1 MVVVKRLDPNYPR
14 MGYEVQKG
22 LMIDMPG
29 GDGQADI
36 TKGDDGSLT
45 LSEKDGKYQVTLK
58 DVHLSDFVDHDIQ
71 VKLKRSPDVNHLTLE
86 NVIINAPTSRLIS
99 YEGDNTISG
108 SILSG
113 HNLIEMTGQELS
125 DSFIKDSELDQ
136 TMLKNSSVKR
146 SRLQLSRVD
155 DSYVINSDLINSVV
169 TKDSTVEL
177 SKLVSDEVTAAT
189 VGGVHSGWAL
199 SSWEIDERVFTDGY
213 FVGNG
218 KHANHPD
225 FNHGYVQVAD
235 SEAYA
240 DGLAQLVLDRDLPYA
255 WDLEAYQPSDALK
268 ERLEEGFA
276 SVPDAY
282 KDETLEMAPFL
293 KTIVGHEPTD
303 TEIVESFDEDD
314 AWLYADALAAIEDP
328 DAVITEDVDEEKIRR
343 EAAAW
348 VIDDR
353 ELPLAG
359 TNVAQDDFVIDESQ
373 FDVNSQQGLQQ

>member
-1 MVVVKRLDPNYPR
+1 MVVVKRLDHEYSR

-29 GDGQADI
+29 GDGKAEI
-36 TKGDDGSLT
+36 TKGEDGSLT

-58 DVHLSDFVDHDIQ
+58 DVHLSDVVDHDIH
-71 VKLKRSPDVNHLTLE
+71 VKLKRSPNVNQLTLE

-113 HNLIEMTGQELS
+113 HNLIEMTGQELT

-136 TMLKNSSVKR
+136 TTLKNSSVKR

-155 DSYVINSDLINSVV
+155 DSHVTNSDVMNSVV
-169 TKDSTVEL
+169 TDDSNVEL

-199 SSWEIDERVFTDGY
+199 SSWEIDERTFTDGY

-225 FNHGYVQVAD
+225 FDHGYVQVVD
-235 SEAYA
+235 EDAYV
-240 DGLAQLVLDRDLPYA
+240 DGLAQLVLNRDLPYA
-255 WDLEAYQPSDALK
+255 WDLEAYQPNETLK
-268 ERLEEGFA
+268 ERLEDGFA
-276 SVPDAY
+276 SVPEAY

-293 KTIVGHEPTD
+293 KDV
-303 TEIVESFDEDD
+303 VESTSDSLDDED
-314 AWLYADALAAIEDP
+314 AWLYLDAMAAAEGE
-328 DAVITEDVDEEKIRR
+328 VVTEDVDQDKIRQ
-343 EAAAW
+343 EADAW
-348 VIDDR
+348 VID
-353 ELPLAG
+353 ETPVE
-359 TNVAQDDFVIDESQ
+359 VAEDIAIDESQ
-373 FDVNSQQGLQQ
+373 FETKTQQGLQQ

>member
-1 MVVVKRLDPNYPR
+1 MVVVKRSDSSR

-36 TKGDDGSLT
+36 IKGEDGSLT

-58 DVHLSDFVDHDIQ
+58 NVALSDFVDHDIQ
-71 VKLKRSPDVNHLTLE
+71 VKLKRSPNVNQLTLE
-86 NVIINAPTSRLIS
+86 NVIINSPTSRVMS
-99 YEGDNTISG
+99 YEGTNVISE

-113 HNLIEMTGQELS
+113 HNLIEMTGQTLS

-136 TMLKNSSVKR
+136 TTVKDSSVKR

-155 DSYVINSDLINSVV
+155 DSHVVNSDLINSVV
-169 TKDSTVEL
+169 TKDSNVEL

-199 SSWEIDERVFTDGY
+199 SSFDIDERVFTNGY

-218 KHANHPD
+218 KHANQPD
-225 FNHGYVQVAD
+225 FDHGYVQVTD
-235 SEAYA
+235 SDAYV
-240 DGLAQLVLDRDLPYA
+240 DGLAALVLNRDLPYA
-255 WDLEAYQPSDALK
+255 WDLEAYQPSRALK

-276 SVPDAY
+276 SVPDDY
-282 KDETLEMAPFL
+282 KDEVVEMAPFL
-293 KTIVGHEPTD
+293 KNVAEPMID
-303 TEIVESFDEDD
+303 SLDDED
-314 AWLYADALAAIEDP
+314 AWLYLDAQAVAEDP

-343 EAAAW
+343 EAESW
-348 VIDDR
+348 VIDDT
-353 ELPLAG
+353 PL
-359 TNVAQDDFVIDESQ
+359 TVAEDVVIDESQ
-373 FDVNSQQGLQQ
+373 FEVNSQQGLQQ

>member
-29 GDGQADI
+29 GDGKADI
-36 TKGDDGSLT
+36 IKGEDGSLT

-58 DVHLSDFVDHDIQ
+58 NVALSDFVDHDIQ
-71 VKLKRSPDVNHLTLE
+71 VKLKRSPNANQLTLE

-113 HNLIEMTGQELS
+113 YNLIEMTGQEIT

-136 TMLKNSSVKR
+136 TTLKNSSVKR

-155 DSYVINSDLINSVV
+155 ASHVVNSDVMNSVV
-169 TKDSTVEL
+169 TDDSNVEL

-218 KHANHPD
+218 KHANQPD
-225 FNHGYVQVAD
+225 FDHGYAQVVD
-235 SEAYA
+235 EDAYV

-255 WDLEAYQPSDALK
+255 WDLEGYRPNEALK
-268 ERLEEGFA
+268 ERLEDGFA
-276 SVPDAY
+276 SVPEDY
-282 KDETLEMAPFL
+282 KAETLEMAPFL
-293 KTIVGHEPTD
+293 KTVVGPD
-303 TEIVESFDEDD
+303 SLDDED
-314 AWLYADALAAIEDP
+314 AWLYLDALAAAEGE
-328 DAVITEDVDEEKIRR
+328 VVTEDVDQDKIRR
-343 EAAAW
+343 EADTW
-348 VIDDR
+348 VID
-353 ELPLAG
+353 ETPVE
-359 TNVAQDDFVIDESQ
+359 VAEDIAIDESQ
-373 FDVNSQQGLQQ
+373 FDVTSQQGLQQ

>member
-1 MVVVKRLDPNYPR
+1 MVVVKRLDHEYSR

-22 LMIDMPG
+22 LIVDMPG

-36 TKGDDGSLT
+36 IKGEDGSLT
-45 LSEKDGKYQVTLK
+45 LFEKDGKYQVTLK
-58 DVHLSDFVDHDIQ
+58 DVHLSDFIDHDVQ
-71 VKLKRSPDVNHLTLE
+71 VKLKRSPDANHLTLE
-86 NVIINAPTSRLIS
+86 NVIINASTSRLIS

-113 HNLIEMTGQELS
+113 HNLIEMTGQEIT

-136 TMLKNSSVKR
+136 ATVMDSSVKR
-146 SRLQLSRVD
+146 SRLQLSRVE
-155 DSYVINSDLINSVV
+155 DSHVINSDLMNSVV
-169 TKDSTVEL
+169 TDDSTVEL

-199 SSWEIDERVFTDGY
+199 SSWEIDERTFTDGY

-235 SEAYA
+235 EDAYV

-255 WDLEAYQPSDALK
+255 WDLEGYRPNEALK

-276 SVPDAY
+276 SVPDKY
-282 KDETLEMAPFL
+282 KDEVVEMAPFL
-293 KTIVGHEPTD
+293 KTVVGPD
-303 TEIVESFDEDD
+303 SLDDED
-314 AWLYADALAAIEDP
+314 AWLYLDAQAVAEDP
-328 DAVITEDVDEEKIRR
+328 SAVITEDVDKEKIRR
-343 EAAAW
+343 EAESW

-353 ELPLAG
+353 ELPLVG
-359 TNVAQDDFVIDESQ
+359 TNMTHDDVTIDESQ
-373 FDVNSQQGLQQ
+373 FEINSQQGLQQ

>member
-1 MVVVKRLDPNYPR
+1 MVVVKRLDPEFPR

-36 TKGDDGSLT
+36 TKGEDGSLT
-45 LSEKDGKYQVTLK
+45 LSERDGKYQVTLK
-58 DVHLSDFVDHDIQ
+58 DVHLSDVVDHDVQ
-71 VKLKRSPDVNHLTLE
+71 VKLKRSPNVNQLTLE

-113 HNLIEMTGQELS
+113 HNLIEMTGQEII

-136 TMLKNSSVKR
+136 TTLKNSSVKR
-146 SRLQLSRVD
+146 SRLQLSRVE
-155 DSYVINSDLINSVV
+155 DSHVVNSDVMNSVV
-169 TKDSTVEL
+169 TKDSSVEL
-177 SKLVSDEVTAAT
+177 SKLMNDEVTAAT

-199 SSWEIDERVFTDGY
+199 SSWDIDERVFTDGY

-235 SEAYA
+235 SEVYV
-240 DGLAQLVLDRDLPYA
+240 DGLVQLVLDRDLPYA
-255 WDLEAYQPSDALK
+255 WDLEAYRPSDALK

-276 SVPDAY
+276 SVPDDY

-293 KTIVGHEPTD
+293 KTVVGLD
-303 TEIVESFDEDD
+303 SLDDED
-314 AWLYADALAAIEDP
+314 AWLYLDAMAAAEG
-328 DAVITEDVDEEKIRR
+328 AVVTEDVDQDKIRR
-343 EAAAW
+343 EADAW
-348 VIDDR
+348 VIDDTPV
-353 ELPLAG
+353 E
-359 TNVAQDDFVIDESQ
+359 VAEDIAIDESQ
-373 FDVNSQQGLQQ
+373 FETKTQQGLQQ

>member
-1 MVVVKRLDPNYPR
+1 MVVVKRLDPEYSR

-36 TKGDDGSLT
+36 IKGEDGSLT
-45 LSEKDGKYQVTLK
+45 LSEDGGKYQVTLK
-58 DVHLSDFVDHDIQ
+58 NVALSDFVDHDIQ
-71 VKLKRSPDVNHLTLE
+71 VKLKRSPNANQLTLE
-86 NVIINAPTSRLIS
+86 NVIINSPTSRVIS
-99 YEGDNTISG
+99 YEGKNVISE

-113 HNLIEMTGQELS
+113 HNLIEMTGQEII

-136 TMLKNSSVKR
+136 TTLKNSSVKR

-155 DSYVINSDLINSVV
+155 ASHVVNSDVMNSVV
-169 TKDSTVEL
+169 TDDSSVEL

-199 SSWEIDERVFTDGY
+199 SSWEIDERTFTDGY

-235 SEAYA
+235 SDAYV
-240 DGLAQLVLDRDLPYA
+240 DGLAQLVLNRDLPYA
-255 WDLEAYQPSDALK
+255 WDLENYRPSDMLK
-268 ERLEEGFA
+268 ECLEEGFA
-276 SVPDAY
+276 SVPEEY
-282 KDETLEMAPFL
+282 KDETIEMAPFL
-293 KTIVGHEPTD
+293 KTIVGHELTD
-303 TEIVESFDEDD
+303 SEIVESLDEDD
-314 AWLYADALAAIEDP
+314 AWLYADTLAAEEDP

-343 EAAAW
+343 EAKSW
-348 VIDDR
+348 VID
-353 ELPLAG
+353 ETLLA
-359 TNVAQDDFVIDESQ
+359 VADDVVIDESQ
-373 FDVNSQQGLQQ
+373 FDVTSQQGLQQ

>member
-1 MVVVKRLDPNYPR
+1 MAVVKRLDPKYPR

-36 TKGDDGSLT
+36 TKGEDGSLT

-58 DVHLSDFVDHDIQ
+58 DVALSDFVDHDVQI
-71 VKLKRSPDVNHLTLE
+71 KLKRSPNANQLTLE
-86 NVIINAPTSRLIS
+86 NVIINAPTSTVIS
-99 YEGDNTISG
+99 YDGDNVISG

-113 HNLIEMTGQELS
+113 HNLIEMTGQTLS

-136 TMLKNSSVKR
+136 TTLKDSSVKR

-155 DSYVINSDLINSVV
+155 DSHVVNSDVMNSVV

-177 SKLVSDEVTAAT
+177 SKLMSDEVTAAT

-199 SSWEIDERVFTDGY
+199 SSWDIDERTFTDGY

-235 SEAYA
+235 EDAYT
-240 DGLAQLVLDRDLPYA
+240 DGLAQLVLNRDLPYA
-255 WDLEAYQPSDALK
+255 WDLEGYCPSDALK
-268 ERLEEGFA
+268 ERLEEGWT
-276 SVPDAY
+276 SVPDDY

-293 KTIVGHEPTD
+293 KTVVTSD
-303 TEIVESFDEDD
+303 SLDDED
-314 AWLYADALAAIEDP
+314 AWLYLNAMAAAEG
-328 DAVITEDVDEEKIRR
+328 AVVTEDVDQDKIRQ
-343 EAAAW
+343 EADAW
-348 VIDDR
+348 VID
-353 ELPLAG
+353 ETPVE
-359 TNVAQDDFVIDESQ
+359 VAEDIAIDESQ
-373 FDVNSQQGLQQ
+373 FEMKTQQGLQQ

>member
-1 MVVVKRLDPNYPR
+1 MVVVKRLDPEYSR

-36 TKGDDGSLT
+36 IKGEDGSLT

-58 DVHLSDFVDHDIQ
+58 NVALSDFVDHGIQ
-71 VKLKRSPDVNHLTLE
+71 VKLKRSPNANQLTLE
-86 NVIINAPTSRLIS
+86 NVIINSPTSRVMS
-99 YEGDNTISG
+99 YEGTNVILE

-113 HNLIEMTGQELS
+113 HNLIEMTGQTLS

-136 TMLKNSSVKR
+136 TTVKDSSVKR

-155 DSYVINSDLINSVV
+155 KSTVVNSDLINSVV
-169 TKDSTVEL
+169 TKDSNVEL

-199 SSWEIDERVFTDGY
+199 SSFDIDERAFTDGY

-218 KHANHPD
+218 KHANQPD
-225 FNHGYVQVAD
+225 FVHGYVQVTD
-235 SEAYA
+235 SDAYV
-240 DGLAQLVLDRDLPYA
+240 DGLAALVLNRDLPYA
-255 WDLEAYQPSDALK
+255 WDLEAYQPSRALND
-268 ERLEEGFA
+268 RLEEGFA
-276 SVPDAY
+276 SVPEAY
-282 KDETLEMAPFL
+282 KAETIEMAPFL
-293 KTIVGHEPTD
+293 KDVVGPTID
-303 TEIVESFDEDD
+303 SLDDED
-314 AWLYADALAAIEDP
+314 AWLYLDAQAVAEDP
-328 DAVITEDVDEEKIRR
+328 SAVITEDVDKEKIRR
-343 EAAAW
+343 EAESW

-359 TNVAQDDFVIDESQ
+359 TNMTHEDVTIDESQ
-373 FDVNSQQGLQQ
+373 FEINSQQGLQQ

>member
-1 MVVVKRLDPNYPR
+1 MVVVKRLDPKYPR

-36 TKGDDGSLT
+36 TKGEDGSLT

-58 DVHLSDFVDHDIQ
+58 DVHLSDVVDHDVQ
-71 VKLKRSPDVNHLTLE
+71 VKLKRSPNANQLTLE
-86 NVIINAPTSRLIS
+86 DVIINAPTSTLIS

-113 HNLIEMTGQELS
+113 YNLIEMTGQEII

-136 TMLKNSSVKR
+136 TTLKNSSVKR
-146 SRLQLSRVD
+146 SRLQLSRVE
-155 DSYVINSDLINSVV
+155 DSQVANSDVMNSVV

-177 SKLVSDEVTAAT
+177 SKLMNDEVTAAA

-199 SSWEIDERVFTDGY
+199 SSWAIDERVFTDGY

-235 SEAYA
+235 EDAYA
-240 DGLAQLVLDRDLPYA
+240 DGLAQLVLNRDLPYA
-255 WDLEAYQPSDALK
+255 WDLETYRPSSALK
-268 ERLEEGFA
+268 ERLEDGFV
-276 SVPDAY
+276 SVPDKY

-293 KTIVGHEPTD
+293 KTVVTSD
-303 TEIVESFDEDD
+303 SLDDED
-314 AWLYADALAAIEDP
+314 AWLYLDAQAASEDP
-328 DAVITEDVDEEKIRR
+328 DAVITEDVDTEKSRR
-343 EAAAW
+343 EAESWA
-348 VIDDR
+348 IDDR
-353 ELPLAG
+353 DLPLAG
-359 TNVAQDDFVIDESQ
+359 TNVTQDDVTIDESQ
-373 FDVNSQQGLQQ
+373 FDVKPQQGLQQ

>member
-1 MVVVKRLDPNYPR
+1 MVVVKRLDPKYPR

-22 LMIDMPG
+22 LMIDMPR
-29 GDGQADI
+29 GDGNVDI
-36 TKGDDGSLT
+36 IKGEDGSLT

-58 DVHLSDFVDHDIQ
+58 DVHLSDAVDHDIQ

-86 NVIINAPTSRLIS
+86 DVIINAPTSTVIS
-99 YEGDNTISG
+99 YDGENVISG

-113 HNLIEMTGQELS
+113 HNLIEMTGQTLS

-136 TMLKNSSVKR
+136 ATLKNSSVKR
-146 SRLQLSRVD
+146 SRLQLSRVEA
-155 DSYVINSDLINSVV
+155 SQVANSDVMNSVV
-169 TKDSTVEL
+169 TKDSSVEL
-177 SKLVSDEVTAAT
+177 SKLMSDEVRAAT

-199 SSWEIDERVFTDGY
+199 SSWDIDERVFTDGY

-225 FNHGYVQVAD
+225 FDHGYVQVAD

-255 WDLEAYQPSDALK
+255 WDLEGYRPSNALK

-276 SVPDAY
+276 SVKY

-293 KTIVGHEPTD
+293 KTVVTSD
-303 TEIVESFDEDD
+303 SLDDED
-314 AWLYADALAAIEDP
+314 AWLYLDAQTASEDP
-328 DAVITEDVDEEKIRR
+328 DGVIIEDVDKDKIRQ
-343 EAAAW
+343 EADAW
-348 VIDDR
+348 VIDETPVEVTEDI
-353 ELPLAG
+353 A
-359 TNVAQDDFVIDESQ
+359 IDESQ
-373 FDVNSQQGLQQ
+373 FEMKTQQGLQQ

>member
-1 MVVVKRLDPNYPR
+1 MVVVKRLDPKYPR

-36 TKGDDGSLT
+36 IKGEDGSLT

-58 DVHLSDFVDHDIQ
+58 NVALSNFVDHDIQ
-71 VKLKRSPDVNHLTLE
+71 VKLKRTSNANQLTLE
-86 NVIINAPTSRLIS
+86 NVIINAPTSTVIS

-136 TMLKNSSVKR
+136 ATVKDSSVKR
-146 SRLQLSRVD
+146 SRLQLSRID
-155 DSYVINSDLINSVV
+155 DSHVVNSDVMNSVV
-169 TKDSTVEL
+169 TDDSTVEL
-177 SKLVSDEVTAAT
+177 SKLMSDEVRAAT

-199 SSWEIDERVFTDGY
+199 SSWEIDERTFTDGY

-235 SEAYA
+235 EDAYVE
-240 DGLAQLVLDRDLPYA
+240 GLAALTLNRDLPYA
-255 WDLEAYQPSDALK
+255 WDLEGYRPSDALK

-276 SVPDAY
+276 SVPDDY
-282 KDETLEMAPFL
+282 KDETLEMVPFL
-293 KTIVGHEPTD
+293 KTVVTSD
-303 TEIVESFDEDD
+303 SLDDED
-314 AWLYADALAAIEDP
+314 AWLYLDAMAAAEG
-328 DAVITEDVDEEKIRR
+328 AVVTEDVDKDKICQ
-343 EAAAW
+343 EADAW
-348 VIDDR
+348 VID
-353 ELPLAG
+353 ETPVE
-359 TNVAQDDFVIDESQ
+359 VAEDIAIDESQ
-373 FDVNSQQGLQQ
+373 FEMKTQQGLQQ

>member
-1 MVVVKRLDPNYPR
+1 MVVVKRLDPKYPR

-36 TKGDDGSLT
+36 TKGEDGSLT

-58 DVHLSDFVDHDIQ
+58 DVALSDFVDHDVQI
-71 VKLKRSPDVNHLTLE
+71 KLKRSPNANQLTLE
-86 NVIINAPTSRLIS
+86 NVIINAPTSTVIS
-99 YEGDNTISG
+99 YDGDNVISG

-113 HNLIEMTGQELS
+113 HNLIEMTGQTLS

-136 TMLKNSSVKR
+136 TTLKDSSVKR

-155 DSYVINSDLINSVV
+155 DSHVVNSDVMNSVV

-177 SKLVSDEVTAAT
+177 SKLMSDEVTAAT

-199 SSWEIDERVFTDGY
+199 SSWDIDERTFTDGY

-235 SEAYA
+235 EDAYT
-240 DGLAQLVLDRDLPYA
+240 DGLAQLVLNRDLPYA
-255 WDLEAYQPSDALK
+255 WDLEGYCPSDALK
-268 ERLEEGFA
+268 ERLEEGWT
-276 SVPDAY
+276 SVPEDY
-282 KDETLEMAPFL
+282 KDETLEMASFL
-293 KTIVGHEPTD
+293 KTVVTSGSLD
-303 TEIVESFDEDD
+303 DED
-314 AWLYADALAAIEDP
+314 AWLYLDAMAAAEG
-328 DAVITEDVDEEKIRR
+328 AVVTEDVDKDKIRQ
-343 EAAAW
+343 EADAW
-348 VIDDR
+348 VID
-353 ELPLAG
+353 ETPVE
-359 TNVAQDDFVIDESQ
+359 VAEDIAIDESQ
-373 FDVNSQQGLQQ
+373 FEMKTQQGLQQ